1 MMQRKALSAL
11 WVGGILELK
20 ASPTTSREEAVMR
33 RPKHQVTSGE
43 DLFVGIDL
51 HKHRWHVTIRTID
64 VELFSASIPGT
75 WEALQRVL
83 ARYAEHRL
91 QAVYEAGYFGF
102 RLHDRLVAHGISC
115 LVTPPSLVP
124 QEYGNRVKTDR
135 RDSSK
140 LAHLLA
146 KGMLKRVW
154 VPSEEELY
162 HRQVIRRRRQLV
174 RDRVRT
180 QSRIKAELRF
190 YGILLEEPRGPWTQ
204 IYFETLRR
212 LRFGNHWMQESFNRL
227 LEQYE
232 FLSAQIEKQ
241 TQLLRELSKTARYRE
256 RVEILQSIPGIGII
270 SAMELLLELQD
281 VSRFRRAEQLAAYVG
296 LTPSQYSSADK
307 VRMGRIT
314 GIGKNTLR
322 SLLVEASWTLIR
334 KDPAMQEKYD
344 RIKIRSG
351 GKRAIVA
358 IARTLLLRMRRM
370 LLDKQVYALP
380 LAA

>member
-1 MMQRKALSAL
+1 
-11 WVGGILELK
+11 
-20 ASPTTSREEAVMR
+20 MR
-33 RPKHQVTSGE
+33 RLKEKMVGKE

-51 HKHRWHVTIRTID
+51 HKQRWHVTIRTLDIE
-64 VELFSASIPGT
+64 VFSANIPGD
-75 WEALQRVL
+75 WGSLRRIL
-83 ARYAEHRL
+83 DRYPGHRL

-102 RLHDRLVAHGISC
+102 RLHDQLMESGMEC

-135 RDSSK
+135 RDSRK

-154 VPSEEELY
+154 VPSEEERY

-190 YGILLEEPRGPWTQ
+190 YGIHLEEPRGRWTQ
-204 IYFETLRR
+204 IYFANLRR
-212 LRFGNHWMQESFNRL
+212 LDFGNRWMQESFNRL

-232 FLSAQIEKQ
+232 FLSMQIDKQ
-241 TQLLRELSKTARYRE
+241 TQLLRELSETDQYRE
-256 RVEILQSIPGIGII
+256 RLEILQSIPGIGII

-322 SLLVEASWTLIR
+322 AILVEASWKLIT
-334 KDPAMQEKYD
+334 KDQVMREKYE

-370 LLDKQVYALP
+370 LLDGRAYALP

>member
-1 MMQRKALSAL
+1 M
-11 WVGGILELK
+11 LEYR
-20 ASPTTSREEAVMR
+20 ASLTTSNEEEPMGREKEKMVVD
-33 RPKHQVTSGE
+33 KE
-43 DLFVGIDL
+43 ELFIGIDL
-51 HKHRWHVTIRTID
+51 HKLRWHVSIRTFD
-64 VELFSASIPGT
+64 VEVFSASIPGT

-83 ARYAEHRL
+83 ARYHGHPK

-102 RLHDRLVAHGISC
+102 RLHDRLVEHGIPC
-115 LVTPPSLVP
+115 MVTPPSLVP

-135 RDSSK
+135 RDSRK

-146 KGMLKRVW
+146 KGLLKRVW

-190 YGILLEEPRGPWTQ
+190 YGIHLEDPRGGWTKT
-204 IYFETLRR
+204 YVETLGSI
-212 LRFGNHWMQESFNRL
+212 RFGNRWIQESFNRL
-227 LEQYE
+227 LEQYA
-232 FLSAQIEKQ
+232 FLTAQIDKQ
-241 TQLLRELSKTARYRE
+241 PKLLQELSETAKYRG
-256 RVEILQSIPGIGII
+256 RMEILRSIPGIGVI

-334 KDPAMQEKYD
+334 KDQAMREKYD

-370 LLDKQVYALP
+370 LLDKQAYSLP

>member
-1 MMQRKALSAL
+1 
-11 WVGGILELK
+11 
-20 ASPTTSREEAVMR
+20 MR
-33 RPKHQVTSGE
+33 RSKDQVTGRE

-51 HKHRWHVTIRTID
+51 HKIRWHVTIRTVD
-64 VELFSASIPGT
+64 LELFSASIPGT
-75 WEALQRVL
+75 WEALHRVL
-83 ARYAEHRL
+83 VRYAGHPL

-102 RLHDRLVAHGISC
+102 RLHDRLVDHGIPC

-146 KGMLKRVW
+146 KGLLKRVW

-190 YGILLEEPRGPWTQ
+190 YGVHLEEPRGKWTHV
-204 IYFETLRR
+204 YYKNLR
-212 LRFGNHWMQESFNRL
+212 LLTFGNRWMQESFNRL

-232 FLSAQIEKQ
+232 FLSAQIDKQ
-241 TQLLRELSKTARYRE
+241 TQLLRELSEEVLYRE

-322 SLLVEASWTLIR
+322 AILVEASWKLITR
-334 KDPAMQEKYD
+334 DQAMRAKYD

-370 LLDKQVYALP
+370 LLDKQAYALD